1 MYEITPVYHTNIQIK
16 PSTPVKDIIQLF
28 LVHIYKKDVGS
39 QLLLVHILRLWH
51 CLFVETSNAEAH
63 AEYVY
68 KRQELHK
75 RPIEAI
81 CNG

>member
-1 MYEITPVYHTNIQIK
+1 MLQVNSPTRPVLYTA
-16 PSTPVKDIIQLF
+16 
-28 LVHIYKKDVGS
+28 VHIYKKDVGS